1 MTKAELIEAMADG
14 ADISKAA
21 AGKALDAF
29 TTTIGKSLKK
39 GNKVTLVGFGTFAV
53 TKRKARKGRNPR
65 TGEAI
70 KIAASKP
77 PKFSPGNDVKRALR

>member
-39 GNKVTLVGFGTFAV
+39 GNKVTLVGRRITDKICFIGISYVHRSAIGF
-53 TKRKARKGRNPR
+53 RKHCYRSNFILS
-65 TGEAI
+65 T
-70 KIAASKP
+70 
-77 PKFSPGNDVKRALR
+77 